1 MTPRFPGPIVAA
13 VVAAAFAVLP
23 AAAQQV
29 AATYGT
35 PITLETAKK
44 VVAAAEAEAK
54 KNNWLMVI
62 TILDSGGNLVITER
76 LDGTQYGSIG
86 VAEGKARTALNFR
99 RSTKVFQ
106 DGIAQGGANLRT
118 LALPGVVPV
127 QGGLP
132 LIVGDKIVGAI
143 GVSGGTSEQDEQV
156 GLAGAGVLG
165 K

>member
-1 MTPRFPGPIVAA
+1 MIRTFATLLVLAA
-13 VVAAAFAVLP
+13 LAAP

-29 AATYGT
+29 SATYGT
-35 PITLETAKK
+35 PITLEAAKK

-54 KNNWLMVI
+54 KNNFMMVI
-62 TILDSGGNLVITER
+62 TVLDSGGNLVISER
-76 LDGTQYGSIG
+76 LDGTQYGSID

-106 DGIAQGGANLRT
+106 DMVGQGGANLRM
-118 LALPGVVPV
+118 LAMPGVVPV
-127 QGGLP
+127 QGGLL
-132 LIVGDKIVGAI
+132 LITGDKIVGAI

-156 GLAGAGVLG
+156 GMAGAAALG